1 MDEIYRM
8 NSDGS
13 GLTALA
19 RNEAGKGCTAE
30 AEPQKAKALLRLL
43 IEELRVNSRAQIVS
57 TYRVVTDTVCATYGA
72 YRDRT
77 GDLRLAKPA
86 LSQLS

>member
-1 MDEIYRM
+1 M
-8 NSDGS
+8 SATHAP
-13 GLTALA
+13 TAADVANVAAHL
-19 RNEAGKGCTAE
+19 ECVIAE
-30 AEPQKAKALLRLL
+30 ADPQRARALLRLL
-43 IEELRVNSRAQIVS
+43 IEELRVNGRAEIQPTYGSSRTRFVQCPKS
-57 TYRVVTDTVCATYGA
+57 GA